1 MAVSSG
7 KMSADGRDSASVS
20 GISRHEKG
28 SKLPNALRDAA
39 IAAFLV
45 GVLGFFFIGLR
56 TDIAPGG
63 LDIKMRW
70 GAWIISIAV
79 VFAGLLALNLFV
91 FDVERPEHRRWVQG
105 SAASHRRFL
114 TSANGCCR
122 SEERRVG

>member
-7 KMSADGRDSASVS
+7 KMSADDRNPTSVS
-20 GISRHEKG
+20 GISQQGKS

-70 GAWIISIAV
+70 GEP
-79 VFAGLLALNLFV
+79 FKN
-91 FDVERPEHRRWVQG
+91 Q
-105 SAASHRRFL
+105 
-114 TSANGCCR
+114 TQK
-122 SEERRVG
+122 